1 MQPQHDSLV
10 NFGYLVLLTI
20 ARLRN
25 EAYGTAIWEE
35 LCKRTGLDV
44 PISSVFINLKRL
56 KNRGYVSSFERHRVP
71 GPVGRPRMFYQI
83 EPAGLAAIQNTER
96 LVRALSRNGKEKAK

>member
-1 MQPQHDSLV
+1 MQPQNDSLV

-20 ARLRN
+20 ARLRH

-56 KNRGYVSSFERHRVP
+56 KNRGYVSCFEAQRVV
-71 GPVGRPRMFYQI
+71 GRVGRPRLFYQI
-83 EPAGLAAIQNTER
+83 EPAGLAAIQSTER
-96 LVRALSRNGKEKAK
+96 LVRALSKRG